1 MQNRSVLISGIGIAG
16 PTLAYWLGEHGFEPV
31 LVERASQPRTNGYV
45 IDFWGLGYDI
55 AERMG
60 LLSDLKAESYHVKE
74 VRFVNAKGR
83 RVGGFGVDVFR
94 SLTGDRYV
102 SIARSDLA
110 KLIYQ
115 KIDGRYEAI
124 FDDSVVGIEETG
136 DGIGVA
142 FERGAPRRFGL
153 VVGADGL
160 HSAVRELVFGNQNQ
174 FEKYLGYI
182 AAAFE
187 IEGYRPRDER
197 VYVSHAIPGRQVSRF
212 AMRDGRTLFLF
223 IFAADSVQHSVA
235 HDTIAHKAILH
246 EEFDN
251 VGWECP
257 KILAALDGCNDVY
270 FDRVSQIQ
278 MNVWSRGRVALVGD
292 AAFCP
297 SLLAGQG
304 AALAMVSA
312 YVIAGE
318 LSKSEG
324 RPQVAFPRYEQLL
337 RSFMTAKQAA
347 GQRFASAFA
356 PKTRWGL
363 FLRNQTMKALAL
375 PFVAN
380 RTLGSLL
387 DRIDLPDYPIQRPNG
402 MHEARRHTG

>member
-1 MQNRSVLISGIGIAG
+1 VQNRSVLISGIGIAG
-16 PTLAYWLGEHGFEPV
+16 TTLAYWLGEHGFEPV
-31 LVERASQPRTNGYV
+31 LVERASQLRTKGYV

-55 AERMG
+55 AERMC
-60 LLSDLKAESYHVKE
+60 LLSDLKAEGHDIKE
-74 VRFVNAKGR
+74 VRFVDAEGH
-83 RVGGFGVDVFR
+83 RVAGFAVDIFR
-94 SLTGDRYV
+94 SLTGGRYV
-102 SIARSDLA
+102 SVARSDLA
-110 KLIYQ
+110 KLIYH

-124 FDDSVVGIEETG
+124 FGDSIVGFEETAEDVG
-136 DGIGVA
+136 AV
-142 FERGAPRRFGL
+142 FERGASRRFNL
-153 VVGADGL
+153 VIGADGL

-182 AAAFE
+182 VAAFE
-187 IEGYRPRDER
+187 SEGYRPRDER

-212 AMRDGRTLFLF
+212 AMRDDRTLFLF

-246 EEFDN
+246 EVFDN

-257 KILAALDGCNDVY
+257 SILAALDGCNDVY

-304 AALAMVSA
+304 AALAMLSA

-337 RSFMTAKQAA
+337 RPFMTAKQGAA
-347 GQRFASAFA
+347 QQFASSFA
-356 PKTRWGL
+356 PKTRLGL
-363 FLRNQTMKALAL
+363 FLRNQIMKAFAL
-375 PFVAN
+375 PYVAN

-387 DRIDLPDYPIQRPNG
+387 DRIELPDYPIQYRNG
-402 MHEARRHTG
+402 THEAERHTG